1 MLNGQCF
8 CEIFPENGIGK
19 IMGIVKLVLCTPPP
33 AMISESAIMALMTD
47 FNKWNIE
54 GWGADNLAIR

>member
-1 MLNGQCF
+1 
-8 CEIFPENGIGK
+8 
-19 IMGIVKLVLCTPPP
+19 MGIVKLVLCTPPP